1 MNKIYWLT
9 GQPGAGK
16 TVLGQKIKE
25 FLKLLDFKKK
35 IFIVDGDDIREIWQN
50 QDYSEEGR
58 KTNIKNAQA
67 LVKYLHRYG
76 HVVVSLVAPYRELRE
91 EFKNY
96 MGSHIIEIYVHT
108 TEIRGRE
115 HFFSD
120 NYEPPIDNYID
131 IDTTKDD
138 PDDSL
143 QRIISEMINKQIK
156 FV

>member
-1 MNKIYWLT
+1 MIYWLT

-16 TVLGQKIKE
+16 TVLGQKIKG
-25 FLKLLDFKKK
+25 FLDLLDPKKK
-35 IFIVDGDDIREIWQN
+35 TFIVDGDDIRQIWQN

-58 KTNIKNAQA
+58 KTNIRNAQA
-67 LVKYLHRYG
+67 LVEYLHRHG

-91 EFKNY
+91 EFKEY
-96 MGSHIIEIYVHT
+96 MYPNIVEIYVHT
-108 TEIRGRE
+108 TEERGRE
-115 HFFSD
+115 HYHSND
-120 NYEPPIDNYID
+120 YEPPIDYYID

-143 QRIISEMINKQIK
+143 QRIIAEMINMQIK